1 MELVLKDAQ
10 SALTVSKLPSV
21 VISTKRWFT
30 GLLLLMQPVR
40 VRALVLRRLVLKSL
54 APVKPWR
61 QKGTGRARSG
71 SIKSPIWRSGGVTF
85 AARPQDHS
93 QKLTRRCTA
102 AR

>member
-30 GLLLLMQPVR
+30 RLLLLMQLVR

-54 APVKPWR
+54 APVKNRGARKVPAVR
-61 QKGTGRARSG
+61 VLVLSRARSG
-71 SIKSPIWRSGGVTF
+71 VPV
-85 AARPQDHS
+85 A
-93 QKLTRRCTA
+93 
-102 AR
+102 

>member
-30 GLLLLMQPVR
+30 RLLLLMQPVR

-54 APVKPWR
+54 APVKTVAPERYRPCAFWFYQEPDLAFRWR
-61 QKGTGRARSG
+61 DLRCSSAGPQS
-71 SIKSPIWRSGGVTF
+71 KS
-85 AARPQDHS
+85 
-93 QKLTRRCTA
+93 
-102 AR
+102 